1 MQLTEYRHGDVHLQA
16 IETRAI
22 EGLTKLPAVS
32 LAEGTAT
39 GHSHRIDDPT
49 AAEMYSGPDGTKIL
63 VASRP
68 VTISHEEHNAIT
80 LPPGSYR
87 VSIKRQFDESLG
99 QRNVED

>member
-1 MQLTEYRHGDVHLQA
+1 MQLTEYRHGDVHLQT
-16 IETRAI
+16 IEPADVSA
-22 EGLTKLPAVS
+22 LTKLPAIS

-80 LPPGSYR
+80 IPPGSYR
-87 VSIKRQFDESLG
+87 VSIKRQFDDALG